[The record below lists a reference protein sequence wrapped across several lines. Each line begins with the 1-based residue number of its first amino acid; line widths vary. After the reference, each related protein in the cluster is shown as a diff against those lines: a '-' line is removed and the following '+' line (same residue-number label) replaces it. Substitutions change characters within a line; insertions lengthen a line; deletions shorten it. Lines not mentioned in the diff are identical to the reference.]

1 MSASTRASVLRLRTK
16 RSLSEPIHQSNDV
29 WTLEFDSGDTLGVTA
44 SHPIYSTTAQDW
56 RLTSE
61 LAIGEQVLTHAGS
74 ATLTGKRPAPAQTVY
89 NLEVQEVH
97 NFLVAEVGVV
107 VHNSCIDALFDFYKF
122 MFRNPDDVAHILRG
136 KVNSAGLGTG
146 CHHKSAFD
154 MGTARI
160 RPGSATTPPNQHGV
174 YEAFVDVKDSGGV
187 FQPKIKASTFFPDDW
202 DQIKTMENITHAW
215 ESADKVPGTTA
226 LLHESI

>member
-1 MSASTRASVLRLRTK
+1 
-16 RSLSEPIHQSNDV
+16 
-29 WTLEFDSGDTLGVTA
+29 
-44 SHPIYSTTAQDW
+44 
-56 RLTSE
+56 
-61 LAIGEQVLTHAGS
+61 
-74 ATLTGKRPAPAQTVY
+74 
-89 NLEVQEVH
+89 
-97 NFLVAEVGVV
+97 
-107 VHNSCIDALFDFYKF
+107 

-215 ESADKVPGTTA
+215 ESADKVPGTTNVYRG
-226 LLHESI
+226 LSIDGNITIEMYLRPDGSIISAFPIL